1 MQNNL
6 SAMTIPDVL
15 FNFKKIMVHD
25 CLRSYTDVLSF
36 SPVQKQERWKHNVE
50 DHDLKA
56 RGNLTSLCGE

>member
-1 MQNNL
+1 MN
-6 SAMTIPDVL
+6 IPYVL

-36 SPVQKQERWKHNVE
+36 SPVQKQKNWKHIVE

-56 RGNLTSLCGE
+56 RGILTLWFGG